1 MRQYAEAGAR
11 SRLIELVAEADRI
24 RRAFPGIETGGAD
37 ELRGKGVARQQGTA
51 APRGKRR
58 TMTAAER
65 QAVSARMKGYW
76 ATRRDGKAPT
86 PTRQEPA
93 SEATAKPGA
102 VKRGARKGGRKKR

>member
-1 MRQYAEAGAR
+1 
-11 SRLIELVAEADRI
+11 
-24 RRAFPGIETGGAD
+24 
-37 ELRGKGVARQQGTA
+37 
-51 APRGKRR
+51 
-58 TMTAAER
+58 MTAAER